1 MFKVFN
7 DMETMKIMKA
17 MKLLLIVF
25 GLVSVLSLSA
35 QTFAE
40 QPVVQM
46 HSTSAMMG
54 SGSELPQAAVTGT
67 YTTYSSGPSYAP
79 RGPQRGAA
87 TGDTP
92 PADPNGPMEEPLG
105 DTPWVLMALLV
116 AGYAV
121 WVGKKYGVRMPGNNW
136 LPVAGDREPKIRG
149 NRRLAAGGQR

>member
-1 MFKVFN
+1 
-7 DMETMKIMKA
+7 MKIMKA
-17 MKLLLIVF
+17 MKFLLIVL
-25 GLVSVLSLSA
+25 GLASVLSISA

-87 TGDTP
+87 DGDNP
-92 PADPNGPMEEPLG
+92 PADPDGPMEEPLG

-116 AGYAV
+116 AGYAI
-121 WVGKKYGVRMPGNNW
+121 YI
-136 LPVAGDREPKIRG
+136 A
-149 NRRLAAGGQR
+149 RRQRAI

>member
-1 MFKVFN
+1 
-7 DMETMKIMKA
+7 MKIMKA
-17 MKLLLIVF
+17 MKFLLIVL
-25 GLVSVLSLSA
+25 GLASVLSLSA

-54 SGSELPQAAVTGT
+54 SGSELPQAALTGT

-87 TGDTP
+87 DDDDTP
-92 PADPNGPMEEPLG
+92 PDDPDGPMQEPLG

-121 WVGKKYGVRMPGNNW
+121 WVGKKYGVR
-136 LPVAGDREPKIRG
+136 
-149 NRRLAAGGQR
+149 

>member
-1 MFKVFN
+1 
-7 DMETMKIMKA
+7 MKA

-40 QPVVQM
+40 QPTVQM
-46 HSTSAMMG
+46 HSTSAMMS

-87 TGDTP
+87 DGENP
-92 PADPNGPMEEPLG
+92 PADPDGPNEYPLG
-105 DTPWVLMALLV
+105 DTPWLLMLLLV
-116 AGYAV
+116 AGYAL
-121 WVGKKYGVRMPGNNW
+121 R
-136 LPVAGDREPKIRG
+136 VARKHKLLSCLANRETR
-149 NRRLAAGGQR
+149 

>member
-17 MKLLLIVF
+17 MKFLLIVL
-25 GLVSVLSLSA
+25 GLASVLSLSA

-54 SGSELPQAAVTGT
+54 SGSELPQAAISGVS
-67 YTTYSSGPSYAP
+67 TTYSSSTYGGVSGPKRIGGGDGGGTGSEDDPENPEDVYA
-79 RGPQRGAA
+79 
-87 TGDTP
+87 T
-92 PADPNGPMEEPLG
+92 PLG

-121 WVGKKYGVRMPGNNW
+121 RVGKKKSCRIN
-136 LPVAGDREPKIRG
+136 
-149 NRRLAAGGQR
+149 